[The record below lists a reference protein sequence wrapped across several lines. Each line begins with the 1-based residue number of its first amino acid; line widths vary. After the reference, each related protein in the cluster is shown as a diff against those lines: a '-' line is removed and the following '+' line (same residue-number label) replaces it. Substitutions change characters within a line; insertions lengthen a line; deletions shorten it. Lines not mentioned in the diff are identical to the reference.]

1 MRNLYEQI
9 RLQIL
14 AANLGFNA
22 VKLWNNQ
29 FQSMEDREHE
39 TMPFPVCY
47 IGFDDEITYETKQ
60 IGIQNGKINVSV
72 WIAKEFYSD
81 PETNE
86 SVNLDIFDLKQAV
99 FAVLQNFT
107 GGGTFQGLTR
117 VSENTDNNHDS
128 YYVFK
133 QTYSTIVIDDAGIDN
148 INTVAGNGLI
158 VNKELKIDNYDI
170 RTAPN

>member
-1 MRNLYEQI
+1 MKNLYEQI
-9 RLQIL
+9 RAQIL

-39 TMPFPVCY
+39 VMPFPVCY
-47 IGFDDEITYETKQ
+47 IGFDDEITYQTKNVGVQ
-60 IGIQNGKINVSV
+60 NADIKVSIWIGT
-72 WIAKEFYSD
+72 EFYSD
-81 PETNE
+81 PTTNE
-86 SVNLDIFDLKQAV
+86 SVNLAIFDLKQAV

-107 GGGTFQGLTR
+107 GGGTFAALTR
-117 VSENTDNNHDS
+117 ISENTDNNHNS

-133 QTYSTIVIDDAGIDN
+133 QTYSTVLVDSDGIDE
-148 INTVAGNGLI
+148 INTVTGSDL
-158 VNKELKIDNYDI
+158 VLNKELIIENYDL